1 MLPTQK
7 LYQTVDRTQYDA
19 VKQRHVSGL
28 SPKYSEWQDRAKWS
42 FLMGEFTRLFPAEQ
56 QTVFA
61 FHQARLN
68 TGASAMNIS
77 LRDCLNYFEQFYF
90 LYTTTN
96 PLFQLN
102 HAEKCGLKTQ
112 VLDGMG
118 FACEPG
124 KQARFDLALVLYR
137 RDTHWING
145 HLSQARYHVLETLAE
160 SCNVVRNIGNA
171 LSPHTIKF
179 MKSLAEEK
187 RLGIDREV
195 ALTDAY
201 ASSINKAG
209 ITTYFATHYSAAY
222 REFEANA
229 ADDLAQQ
236 LLNELTD
243 FLTGKAISMVQWDQ
257 RGLVIPEEHH
267 AELFRFF
274 ESKSFNAILDDL
286 RDDSDEEQLKL
297 KRKADFITGLQSL
310 VRKRL
315 LKDEYYVALSAPN
328 ERPAAADVPSFPA
341 WHAGVSMHDVLA
353 FMRALQ
359 SESVDFFTL
368 FNQYEAVLLQY
379 PQMVLR
385 FIATKPSIL
394 SALPGACRINGLF
407 IDKVIMAVNA
417 ELLVAIEAADDAKI
431 KQLIGCLLTFLPT
444 SHDDFSKF
452 DNTVLNHD
460 FVAQALVKRCG
471 LLLKKMSP
479 LQKSNPLIVRAAMKQ
494 NAFALCFASDTLQ
507 RDDGLIH
514 SGLAKLTV
522 SFGAFEPVEAAHL
535 IPSQAPI
542 AETVS
547 FFKRCKDQLSLFTR
561 SGAIAPVEEA
571 HLTPYQARIA
581 AIFTRC
587 QNQLPLFAR
596 AEFNV
601 DVISAFGN
609 HDLIHARLKAIQK
622 MKALHVLCSASF
634 VGALKLA
641 TLAQNLTPSELVRV
655 IQHREAQ
662 GLSALPYCDHLE
674 LFCQNLIDGDC
685 NWLVGGYEAAKQ
697 RAQAVLDP
705 PEMSA
710 VGYLARTNHWYM
722 ALVQHHRAHQLGFK
736 TMMQFLQQ
744 LQKIIKVT
752 LESVWLLLKFT
763 AVLLFVFSI
772 CFISG
777 FFAGI
782 FMIALATAVIPMVL
796 AEAEFFG
803 IASIALLQL
812 LHFIHVLAALGI
824 IGAICEMISPI
835 VQPVFRYIG
844 LHLDLMFDEIDR
856 IFSVSFYVNQI
867 LHDFGEWTPVQES
880 MQTVGTQVYSLMKG
894 IYATVFSPEAPPLP
908 TDTLAARCERSIER
922 LMFTKEDAS
931 ANQKGALLSTLWD
944 NVQEEGPWASEDVLK
959 ARLNKK
965 YEMIYQGSE
974 RGVSFFE
981 VASAKRASSDRFQ
994 LDEPSSVFG
1003 FFSKAC
1009 ATTTD
1014 SMLYGF
1020 VS

>member
-187 RLGIDREV
+187 RLGIDCEV

-201 ASSINKAG
+201 AINKAG

-243 FLTGKAISMVQWDQ
+243 FLTGKAISIVQWDQ

-267 AELFRFF
+267 VELFRFF

-297 KRKADFITGLQSL
+297 KSKADFFTGLQSL
-310 VRKRL
+310 VMKRL
-315 LKDEYYVALSAPN
+315 LKDEYYVDFSGPN
-328 ERPAAADVPSFPA
+328 KGPAAADVPSFPA
-341 WHAGVSMHDVLA
+341 WHAGVSMHDVLD
-353 FMRALQ
+353 FNRALQ

-407 IDKVIMAVNA
+407 IDEVITAVNA
-417 ELLVAIEAADDAKI
+417 GLLGAIKAADPEKI
-431 KQLIGCLLTFLPT
+431 QQLIGCLLTFLPT

-460 FVAQALVKRCG
+460 SVAQALVKRCG

-479 LQKSNPLIVRAAMKQ
+479 LQQDNESIVRAAMEQ
-494 NAFALCFASDTLQ
+494 NGFALCFASYRLRLDDTLIQ
-507 RDDGLIH
+507 M
-514 SGLAKLTV
+514 GLAKLPKPYGTV
-522 SFGAFEPVEAAHL
+522 TEREAL
-535 IPSQAPI
+535 
-542 AETVS
+542 
-547 FFKRCKDQLSLFTR
+547 
-561 SGAIAPVEEA
+561 
-571 HLTPYQARIA
+571 HLTRYEARITV
-581 AIFTRC
+581 IYRRC
-587 QNQLPLFAR
+587 MMKLPVFAQ
-596 AEFNV
+596 AEFKV
-601 DVISAFGN
+601 YAIPVFGN
-609 HDLIHARLKAIQK
+609 HDLIHADLKAIQK
-622 MKALHVLCSASF
+622 MKALDVLCSARF

-641 TLAQNLTPSELVRV
+641 TLAQNLTPRELLGI
-655 IQHREAQ
+655 IQYRKAQ
-662 GLSALPYCDHLE
+662 HLSALPYCDHLE
-674 LFCQNLIDGDC
+674 LFSQNLDNGGC

-697 RAQAVLDP
+697 RAQAVLDA

-736 TMMQFLQQ
+736 TITQFLQQ
-744 LQKIIKVT
+744 LQKIIKAI
-752 LESVWLLLKFT
+752 LESMWLLLKFT
-763 AVLLFVFSI
+763 AWGLVAYGISFSVGCFVGALF
-772 CFISG
+772 
-777 FFAGI
+777 APW
-782 FMIALATAVIPMVL
+782 ATAVIPMVL
-796 AEAEFFG
+796 AEAAFFG
-803 IASIALLQL
+803 IASIPLIQL
-812 LHFIHVLAALGI
+812 LYNIHMLAAIGITLGI
-824 IGAICEMISPI
+824 LGAICGMISPI
-835 VQPVFRYIG
+835 VQAVFRYIG
-844 LHLDLMFDEIDR
+844 LHQDLIFDEIDR
-856 IFSVSFYVNQI
+856 IFSVLFYANHI

-880 MQTVGTQVYSLMKG
+880 MQTVATQVYSLMKG
-894 IYATVFSPEAPPLP
+894 IYATFFSPEAPTLP

-959 ARLNKK
+959 GRLNKQ
-965 YEMIYQGSE
+965 YEVSYQGRA